1 MQADQQSSIM
11 LCDAEVLY
19 QVLHTFGM
27 DFLISL
33 DSETS
38 LSSELSPVH
47 TGKTEVCLSRFTEHL
62 LRCDLAEDKYFSSN
76 SLIWYLS
83 P

>member
-1 MQADQQSSIM
+1 M
-11 LCDAEVLY
+11 LHDAKGPPKPYTMSYTRLERIII
-19 QVLHTFGM
+19 F
-27 DFLISL
+27 FLISL

-38 LSSELSPVH
+38 LRPELSPVH
-47 TGKTEVCLSRFTEHL
+47 IAKTEVCLSSSTEHL

-76 SLIWYLS
+76 HLICYLG

>member
-1 MQADQQSSIM
+1 M
-11 LCDAEVLY
+11 LCDAKGPIPSLAY
-19 QVLHTFGM
+19 IWNGFFY
-27 DFLISL
+27 FLLSL
-33 DSETS
+33 DTETS

-47 TGKTEVCLSRFTEHL
+47 AEKTEICLSRFTEHL